1 MTDFNYE
8 YLNELNNL
16 DIENDTNN
24 LENTD
29 NSTNNNSNTQND
41 NIDNKNN
48 LKENK
53 ENNKPKRDDSVK
65 ELACLRI
72 DVIYDF
78 FNNTLNTIGKVYH
91 EDGSK
96 RAITNDANV
105 LKMIVHAQDYLDNYV
120 LKNEKYNNINY
131 KIIGK
136 LRSPFIFLI
145 KNNNNAD
152 ELTLDVSI
160 KNGYFYCLW
169 NYIEICSVDY
179 FDFISKIKNKINIYY
194 KKKLNKNVLIKPPE
208 IIFFDLEI
216 REEK

>member
-1 MTDFNYE
+1 MTNFNYE
-8 YLNELNNL
+8 YLDELNNL
-16 DIENDTNN
+16 DIEKDTNN
-24 LENTD
+24 NTENMD
-29 NSTNNNSNTQND
+29 NNKTTSISND
-41 NIDNKNN
+41 YIDNKNN
-48 LKENK
+48 QNTKTNK
-53 ENNKPKRDDSVK
+53 NVEKKDESVK
-65 ELACLRI
+65 ELACLRV

-78 FNNTLNTIGKVYH
+78 FNNTLNTIGKIYH

-96 RAITNDANV
+96 RAIQNDPNV

-120 LKNEKYNNINY
+120 SKNEKYNNINY

-152 ELTLDVSI
+152 ELTLEVSI

-169 NYIEICSVDY
+169 NYIEICSLDY
-179 FDFISKIKNKINIYY
+179 FDFISKIKNKINMYY
-194 KKKLNKNVLIKPPE
+194 KKKLNRNVLIKPPE

-216 REEK
+216 REDK